1 MNIFSGIFYGMV
13 GALIIH
19 FLSYAVHFVILRL
32 RKIKEKKA
40 YLIKFSCPCGGLFEP
55 TGQVY
60 LTYPTQKQRK
70 CTKCGNCKGFF

>member
-40 YLIKFSCPCGGLFEP
+40 YLIKFSCPCGGIFEP
-55 TGQVY
+55 TGQRYISYVFY
-60 LTYPTQKQRK
+60 
-70 CTKCGNCKGFF
+70 N

>member
-19 FLSYAVHFVILRL
+19 FLSYAIHFVILEL

-40 YLIKFSCPCGGLFEP
+40 YLIKFSCACGGLFKP
-55 TGQVY
+55 TGKVY
-60 LTYPTQKQRK
+60 LTYPSQEERK
-70 CTKCGNCKGFF
+70 CTKCGKCKGFF

>member
-40 YLIKFSCPCGGLFEP
+40 YLIKFSCPCGGIF
-55 TGQVY
+55 
-60 LTYPTQKQRK
+60 
-70 CTKCGNCKGFF
+70 